1 MAGESISPLGN
12 IGLGSSG
19 YYSSYDPM
27 MMAMMGGY
35 GYGSMMDPSMSMMG
49 GYGMGMGM
57 MNPMILGA
65 ADATGTGNYMDRY
78 MDYLQKYNEYA
89 EKMEERKLQHATE
102 MHRKSQ
108 LAEVANLSAH
118 DQSFFL
124 KAVEDGDVQHCVRE
138 MHDAIRRGNMD
149 YVVKTFFEL
158 KQVIYNKFS
167 DYFKSS
173 DGNVNSDE
181 KIKQYICILYSEI
194 AGGYASS
201 GGIKPDLKNDVLTYG
216 ETPWQHGFNKTYLG
230 NSGHNQL
237 NAEDALNQMFGTGI
251 NDAGSKAK
259 AEKIGAWTA
268 RGAEVAT
275 AGAVGTVAGV
285 TALGAAKFFTPSW
298 VAKHCPEA
306 VASNGLFKWGT
317 KFKTWGKGVG
327 LAAAGLDILWQMSR
341 N

>member
-1 MAGESISPLGN
+1 MADNNISPLGN
-12 IGLGSSG
+12 YGLGSSG
-19 YYSSYDPM
+19 LYSSYDPLM
-27 MMAMMGGY
+27 MSMMGGY

-49 GYGMGMGM
+49 YGMGMGY
-57 MNPMILGA
+57 MNPMMMT
-65 ADATGTGNYMDRY
+65 DSTGSGNYMDRY
-78 MDYLQKYNEYA
+78 MEYLQKYNEYA

-108 LAEVANLSAH
+108 LAEVANLSSH
-118 DQSFFL
+118 DQAFFL

-149 YVVKTFFEL
+149 YAVQAFYGL

-173 DGNVNSDE
+173 EGNVNSDE

-216 ETPWQHGFNKTYLG
+216 ETPLQHGFNKTYLG
-230 NSGHNQL
+230 NKGHNKL

-251 NDAGSKAK
+251 NDEGSKAK
-259 AEKIGAWTA
+259 AEKIGSYAA
-268 RGAEVAT
+268 RGAEALT
-275 AGAVGTVAGV
+275 AGAVGGVAGA
-285 TALGAAKFFTPSW
+285 TALGALKFFTPSW
-298 VAKHCPEA
+298 ATKHCPSA
-306 VASNGLFKWGT
+306 IADNSIVKWGT
-317 KFKTWGKGVG
+317 RYRTWGKT
-327 LAAAGLDILWQMSR
+327 AAIAAIAADILWQMGR
-341 N
+341 D